1 MKQIA
6 AAAFKA
12 RCLRLMDE
20 VNEGREPL
28 VVTKKGRPVVR
39 IVPAGEPALDV
50 FGCLAGR
57 LEIVGD
63 LLEPVTEPGDWS
75 AVP

>member
-6 AAAFKA
+6 AAAFKS

-39 IVPAGEPALDV
+39 IIPAGEPANDA

-57 LEIVGD
+57 IEIAGD
-63 LLEPVTEPGDWS
+63 LLAPVAEPGDWS
-75 AVP
+75 ALS